1 MNTESSTPAKEYT
14 LAELCIVACAEA
26 FRDSGESLATGIG
39 VIPRIAASLAMKTFN
54 QDLMMTDGEAMMLSE
69 PNPLSRSTDY
79 VVKNESWMGYSR
91 IFDNVWSRKRHAMLG
106 PVQVDR
112 WGQSNTSALGGTYE
126 APKTQMLGARGFPG
140 NSISHP
146 NSFFVPG
153 HNTRVF
159 VAGEVDFVSSI
170 GYNPERLPK
179 GHALGD
185 VEIGLIITD
194 LCVMDFK
201 GPNHQVRLVS
211 LHPGIAV
218 EQVVDN
224 TGFEIDVPD
233 TVVVTLAPTEEQLAV
248 IAEIDPNGARAFQLK
263 DNPPGDRS

>member
-1 MNTESSTPAKEYT
+1 MSNESSKPAQDYT

-26 FRDSGESLATGIG
+26 FRDSGEVLATGIG
-39 VIPRIAASLAMKTFN
+39 VIPRIAASLAMNSFN
-54 QDLMMTDGEAMMLSE
+54 PDLMMTDGEAMMVGK
-69 PNPLSRSTDY
+69 PNPLSRDSDY
-79 VVKNESWMGYSR
+79 VQANENWMGYQR

-159 VAGEVDFVSSI
+159 VDEEVDFVSSI
-170 GYNPERLPK
+170 GYNPARLPK
-179 GHALGD
+179 GHSLDD
-185 VEIGLIITD
+185 VDIAVIVTD
-194 LCVMDFK
+194 LCVMDFG
-201 GPNHQVRLVS
+201 GPDHQVRLVS
-211 LHPGIAV
+211 LHPGITVA
-218 EQVVDN
+218 QVVEN
-224 TGFEIDVPD
+224 TGFEINVPD
-233 TVVVTLAPTEEQLAV
+233 SVPVTAAPTEEQLAM
-248 IAEIDPNGARAFQLK
+248 IAEIDPNNARSFQLK

>member
-1 MNTESSTPAKEYT
+1 MSTPAKEYT

-26 FRDSGESLATGIG
+26 FRDSGEALATGIG

-54 QDLMMTDGEAMMLSE
+54 PDLMMTDGEAMMVGQ
-69 PNPLSRSTDY
+69 PNPLSRSDDY
-79 VVKNESWMGYSR
+79 VQANENRMGYQR

-112 WGQSNTSALGGTYE
+112 WGQTNTSALGGTYE

-153 HNTRVF
+153 HNRRVF
-159 VAGEVDFVSSI
+159 VEAEVDFVSSI
-170 GYNPERLPK
+170 GYNPDRLPK
-179 GHALGD
+179 GHSLQDIDIVAM
-185 VEIGLIITD
+185 ITD
-194 LCVMDFK
+194 LCVMDFG
-201 GPNHQVRLVS
+201 GPGHQVRLLS
-211 LHPGIAV
+211 LHPGINV
-218 EQVVDN
+218 EQVVEN
-224 TGFEIDVPD
+224 TGFEISLPDSVP
-233 TVVVTLAPTEEQLAV
+233 VTTAPTEEQLAI
-248 IAEIDPNGARAFQLK
+248 IAEIDANNARSFQLK